1 VTPASDKLRGD
12 GALLV
17 ERPRPEV
24 LRLTIND
31 PERRNP
37 ISSALFGRLR
47 DEVGSAGTETA
58 AVVITGAGDQVF
70 TSGADLGELGRGDA
84 EGLGGGF
91 GEAMELAQ
99 EAIEACPAP
108 VIARIQGHALGAGY
122 QLALACDIR
131 VAVNT
136 ARLGVPASRFG
147 LLPGHVHHTRMIQ
160 QLGPQ
165 TTRLLMLT
173 GRWFTGEEALR
184 RRLADLVC
192 PREEL
197 DGVVD
202 RLLDDIIAGA
212 PLTVRNSKRIINT
225 LLSLDARGAPLDRAT
240 EAHLDL
246 LSTEAHT
253 SDDVRE
259 GLTAFFEHRPPDFK
273 GR

>member
-1 VTPASDKLRGD
+1 VTAAAG
-12 GALLV
+12 LLV
-17 ERPRPEV
+17 ERPREAV

-37 ISSALFGRLR
+37 VSSALFAAIGA
-47 DEVGSAGTETA
+47 EVA
-58 AVVITGAGDQVF
+58 AVGAEIRAVVLTGAGDQVF
-70 TSGADLGELGRGDA
+70 TSGADLSELGSGRV

-122 QLALACDIR
+122 QLALACDLR
-131 VAVNT
+131 VAVDD

-147 LLPGHVHHTRMIQ
+147 LLPGPVHHRRMIQ

-173 GRWFTGEEALR
+173 GRSFSGEEAR
-184 RRLADLVC
+184 RRGLADLVC
-192 PREEL
+192 PREDL
-197 DGVVD
+197 DAVVD
-202 RLLDDIIAGA
+202 ALLDEVIGGA
-212 PLTVRNSKRIINT
+212 PITVRNSKRMINT
-225 LLSLDARGAPLDRAT
+225 LLSLDARGAPLDADQRTRLEALSD
-240 EAHLDL
+240 EAHA
-246 LSTEAHT
+246 SE
-253 SDDVRE
+253 DVRE
-259 GLTAFFEHRPPDFK
+259 GLLAFFERRRPDFQ